1 MDKSI
6 KQMKSSGMKSTG
18 MRKGMLTGMKKGRYR
33 GMEDQMCPDC
43 KKRPCE
49 CKNC

>member
-6 KQMKSSGMKSTG
+6 KQMKSSGMKSNG

-33 GMEDQMCPDC
+33 GMEDQICPDG

>member
-1 MDKSI
+1 MKSI
-6 KQMKSSGMKSTG
+6 KQLKDSGMNKNG

-33 GMEDQMCPDC
+33 GMEDEVCSHC

-49 CKNC
+49 CEKC

>member
-1 MDKSI
+1 MKAI
-6 KQMKSSGMKSTG
+6 KQLKADGMNKGG
-18 MRKGMLTGMKKGRYR
+18 MRKGMLTGMKKGRNR
-33 GMEDQMCPDC
+33 GMEPQMCPTC

>member
-1 MDKSI
+1 MKEI
-6 KQMKSSGMKSTG
+6 KQLKSSGLNKSG

-33 GMEDQMCPDC
+33 GMEDEVCPHC

-49 CKNC
+49 CEKY